1 LSSLLVFKHART
13 HARTHARSSLLQR
26 LLGFSSDLEAMAAL
40 AQVRILGGGTQGLTT
55 PVAFS
60 SRTGRTG
67 FCGGE
72 KQFNQLRMNHNNRSS
87 LGARR
92 RSLVFARAAA
102 VADIE
107 KLVQEVKSLTLE
119 QARILTD
126 RLQEELGVTAA
137 SFAPAGAVAG
147 GGAAGVATEAAPVVE
162 EKTEFDLFLDEVPSS
177 ARIAVIKAVRSLTS
191 LGLKEAKDLI
201 ESLPKKVKEGVAKEE
216 AEEALKTLE
225 AAGAKCSVK

>member
-1 LSSLLVFKHART
+1 
-13 HARTHARSSLLQR
+13 
-26 LLGFSSDLEAMAAL
+26 MAAL

-72 KQFNQLRMNHNNRSS
+72 KQLNQLRMNHYNRSS

-147 GGAAGVATEAAPVVE
+147 GGGAAGVATEAAPVVE

-201 ESLPKKVKEGVAKEE
+201 ESLPKKVKEGIAKEE

>member
-1 LSSLLVFKHART
+1 
-13 HARTHARSSLLQR
+13 
-26 LLGFSSDLEAMAAL
+26 M
-40 AQVRILGGGTQGLTT
+40 
-55 PVAFS
+55 
-60 SRTGRTG
+60 
-67 FCGGE
+67 
-72 KQFNQLRMNHNNRSS
+72 
-87 LGARR
+87 
-92 RSLVFARAAA
+92 VFARAAA

-177 ARIAVIKAVRSLTS
+177 ARIAVIKTVRSLTS